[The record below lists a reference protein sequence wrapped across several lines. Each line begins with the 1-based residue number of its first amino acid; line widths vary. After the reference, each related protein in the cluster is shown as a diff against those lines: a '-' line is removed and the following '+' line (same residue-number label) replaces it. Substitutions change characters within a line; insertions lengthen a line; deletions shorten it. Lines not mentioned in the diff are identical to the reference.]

1 MDLKNVFNKC
11 LLYRC
16 LKSLKKGKYV
26 TLYFEEEYLMIVETL
41 KNKSRCYY
49 LSLPEPLLLTIRN
62 NFREGAF
69 LISDGRVSLTIYRF
83 ILSKKRSWGKV
94 LIRSYS

>member
-1 MDLKNVFNKC
+1 M
-11 LLYRC
+11 
-16 LKSLKKGKYV
+16 KSLKKGKFV
-26 TLYFEEEYLMIVETL
+26 TLYFDEEYLMIVETL

-49 LSLPEPLLLTIRN
+49 LSLPASLLLTIRN
-62 NFREGAF
+62 NFREGSF
-69 LISDGRVSLTIYRF
+69 LIADGRVSLTVYRF

>member
-16 LKSLKKGKYV
+16 LKSLKRGKYV
-26 TLYFEEEYLMIVETL
+26 TLYFEEEYLLIVETL

-49 LSLPEPLLLTIRN
+49 LSLPEHLLLTIRN
-62 NFREGAF
+62 NFWEGSF
-69 LISDGRVSLTIYRF
+69 LIADGRVSVTIHRF